1 MSHSSSSKG
10 EAHMAISRRRLL
22 EVAAL
27 GAAAGAL
34 GVPQPAF
41 AEQSASSGTT
51 LTRTLLPGPEGVG
64 GYRAVLV
71 GAGEPHV
78 VRGELGGTVAS
89 SGVGRPLL
97 AFSQL
102 TDLHV
107 ADAQSP
113 ARVEFL
119 DRYADPGSS
128 SWGAAL
134 AASHRPQEMLS
145 THVVDAMARAVAR
158 VGAGPATGL
167 PVTFAVVTGDSVD
180 NAQFNEMR
188 WYIDLLD
195 GGVIRPDSGSSSRWE
210 GVADLERFDVAYW
223 HPDPAASPDRPKR
236 LWGFP
241 QIPGLLEQ
249 ARRPFTAA
257 GIGMPWY
264 AVYGNHDCLVQG
276 NVPTGWLLNEIATG
290 SVKPVGWP
298 ADLEETARTAA
309 SLDLGKAL
317 ETALTGPLRTV
328 TPDPARRLLSKAEMI
343 EEHFATTGGPVGHG
357 FTAANRTDGTAYYA
371 FDNGPVRCL
380 VLDTVNDNGGAD
392 GSIDAEQYRWL
403 QTELRR
409 GSRQYLTPAGDLVGH
424 NVTDRLFVVFSHHTL
439 DTMGNTSSPWD
450 WWSPRKDGDAVRALL
465 LQHPNVIALVNGH
478 THRNRIL
485 PHSRPSTWPQLG
497 GFWEVTTAAHID
509 WPQQSRIIEVSAT
522 PDTVSI
528 FTTILDTDAPTQIS
542 TPTTPM
548 GLASKARE
556 LALND
561 WQKRT
566 GLGSSGSCGQRTD
579 RNTRLLLPAPF
590 AL

>member
-1 MSHSSSSKG
+1 
-10 EAHMAISRRRLL
+10 MAISRRRLL

-27 GAAAGAL
+27 GTAVGAL
-34 GVPQPAF
+34 GPPLPAF
-41 AEQSASSGTT
+41 AEQSAAPGTT
-51 LTRTLLPGPEGVG
+51 LARTLLPGPEGAG
-64 GYRAVLV
+64 GYRAVLA

-78 VRGELGGTVAS
+78 VRGELGGSVPSAGT
-89 SGVGRPLL
+89 GRPLV
-97 AFSQL
+97 AFAQL

-119 DRYADPGSS
+119 DRYADPGAS

-158 VGAGPATGL
+158 VGSGPATGL
-167 PVTFAVVTGDSVD
+167 PVAFAVVTGDSAD

-188 WYIDLLD
+188 WYIDLMD
-195 GGVIRPDSGSSSRWE
+195 GGVIRPDSGSLDRWE
-210 GVADLERFDVAYW
+210 GVADLERFDAAYW
-223 HPDPAASPDRPKR
+223 HPDLTASTDRPTR

-241 QIPGLLEQ
+241 LIPGLLEQ

-257 GIGMPWY
+257 GIGRPWY

-276 NVPTGWLLNEIATG
+276 NAPTGWLLNEIATG

-309 SLDLGKAL
+309 SLDVGKAL
-317 ETALTGPLRTV
+317 ETALAGPLRTV

-343 EEHFATTGGPVGHG
+343 EEHFATTGRPVGHG
-357 FTAANRTDGTAYYA
+357 FTAANRANETAYYA
-371 FDNGPVRCL
+371 FDSGPIRCL

-392 GSIDAEQYRWL
+392 GSIDADQYQWL

-409 GSRQYLTPAGDLVGH
+409 GSRQYLTPAGYLTSHD
-424 NVTDRLFVVFSHHTL
+424 VTDRLFMVFSHHTL
-439 DTMGNTSSPWD
+439 DTMGNTFDPWG
-450 WWSPRKDGDAVRALL
+450 WWSARKDGDAVRGLL
-465 LQHPNVIALVNGH
+465 LRHPNVIALVNGH

-485 PHSRPSTWPQLG
+485 PHARPSTWPRPG
-497 GFWEVTTAAHID
+497 GFWEITTAAHID
-509 WPQQSRIIEVSAT
+509 WPQQSRLIEVSTAA
-522 PDTVSI
+522 DTVSI
-528 FTTILDTDAPTQIS
+528 FTTVLDTDAPPQTGA
-542 TPTTPM
+542 PTTPA

-566 GLGSSGSCGQRTD
+566 SLGSSDTRGQRTD

-590 AL
+590 AV